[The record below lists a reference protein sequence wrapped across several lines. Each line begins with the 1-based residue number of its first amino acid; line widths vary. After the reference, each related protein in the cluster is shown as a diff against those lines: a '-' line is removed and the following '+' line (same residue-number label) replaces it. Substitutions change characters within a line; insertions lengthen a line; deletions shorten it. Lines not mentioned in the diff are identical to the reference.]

1 MSSKRH
7 RSFSL
12 SSGKPQRFVATH
24 SLLSTRIPFLW
35 KEDTHNTVKL
45 LLNLPCWILHLRA
58 IFSGISSHSL
68 TQRKLSTV
76 AYVLSL
82 HSTYTLFITWSF
94 IAFFLIAIF
103 ALLTAYFR
111 WKWLFF
117 PLYPQGLIQ
126 CPAQYSFNKQFLNN

>member
-1 MSSKRH
+1 MISWLGPHKTTVEVGPLSSKRH

-12 SSGKPQRFVATH
+12 SSGKPQRFIATH
-24 SLLSTRIPFLW
+24 SLLSTGMPFLW
-35 KEDTHNTVKL
+35 KENTHNTVKL

-82 HSTYTLFITWSF
+82 HSTYTLLITWSF
-94 IAFFLIAIF
+94 IAFFF
-103 ALLTAYFR
+103 NSYFCSTYCI
-111 WKWLFF
+111 L
-117 PLYPQGLIQ
+117 
-126 CPAQYSFNKQFLNN
+126 